1 MKKII
6 YLFTLILLISACQSK
21 KKQAELLELSKPEW
35 LKSRPVSSNYFYGIG
50 IAPKLGGSEYYT
62 KKAKEKA
69 LADLAQQINTRV
81 KSETNFTKTEDN
93 SGVYEYIQSRINAT
107 SNEFLEGYKF
117 VDSWEDKDN
126 TYAFYQL
133 SKTDFYS
140 LKTERKN
147 KAIELAWLK
156 IQQALEQDK
165 NNNMTEAIQ
174 LYASAIDALSG
185 FLDQETSKI
194 VNDEKIDLF
203 ETSKTG
209 IIKLIEQ
216 LNIQCST
223 NNIDGK
229 AGNTIPNGTA
239 SILVSLNHIPTTNI
253 PVKFTYSGGYI
264 INDKVVSDVNGKVK
278 TPLLNYNKKTT
289 EQLDAEIDF
298 VNLARKTSK
307 NLLVRQLIEN
317 QKRQSCL
324 ITIRFK

>member
-117 VDSWEDKDN
+117 VDSWEDEDN

-133 SKTDFYS
+133 SKSEFYS

-156 IQQALEQDK
+156 IQQAKQHEI
-165 NNNMTEAIQ
+165 NNSTLEAIQ
-174 LYASAIDALSG
+174 LYASGIDALSG

-203 ETSKTG
+203 ETSKTD

-216 LNIQCST
+216 LNIQCSS

-239 SILVSLNHIPTTNI
+239 SILVSLNNIPTANI

-264 INDKVVSDVNGKVK
+264 INDKVVSDGNGEVK

-289 EQLDAEIDF
+289 EQLNAEIDF